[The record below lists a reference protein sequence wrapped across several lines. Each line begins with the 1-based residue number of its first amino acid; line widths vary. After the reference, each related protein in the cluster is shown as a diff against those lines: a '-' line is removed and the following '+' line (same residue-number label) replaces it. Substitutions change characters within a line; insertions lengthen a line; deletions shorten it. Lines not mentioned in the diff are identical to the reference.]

1 MSSEMSTM
9 HQIAMEFVD
18 EARIAYQRG
27 EERTAKL
34 FFEKAFYLEKVVA
47 LGVPIKEEYQLTRSV
62 FLRSAASLAL
72 DCGFQKEAI
81 QLLQLALS
89 TQPHPAIEPE
99 LEELLKKANNQEPV
113 QDTFTTI
120 MGRLV
125 SADLPNHQIKLQIDD
140 SVYLSIFVPDDIF
153 TRIVKDHWDHV
164 VIVKGKTRSD
174 GTIYLQEIQQA
185 A

>member
-72 DCGFQKEAI
+72 DCSFQKEAI

-113 QDTFTTI
+113 QDTF
-120 MGRLV
+120 
-125 SADLPNHQIKLQIDD
+125 N
-140 SVYLSIFVPDDIF
+140 
-153 TRIVKDHWDHV
+153 
-164 VIVKGKTRSD
+164 
-174 GTIYLQEIQQA
+174 
-185 A
+185 